1 MSRYV
6 DNLNIKA
13 FRGIR
18 DLVLDDL
25 GDLNI
30 LVGDNNCGK
39 TSVLESL
46 MTLSNP
52 NDFNNIIKVSR
63 MRDGLYRI
71 GPRYGPNFLDSFIH
85 MFDPR
90 TDPMWLSISGSISR
104 RKVSVELTGTIGNM
118 LIDLEELSKQSSM
131 WRQRIQEGYII
142 EGEEIP
148 GFNGKLSFYIEGNQL
163 SLLEEEPNVEY
174 VYFHKYVRNIGLNKT
189 KPVIKMNFISTI
201 DHITDSSFRYIT
213 KDQSITNEVVKIL
226 NIFDPDIINLKIVEE
241 DYNRYVQ
248 TIEHRHLGTMPLSTY
263 GDGIK
268 KIIALANGVAGAK
281 GGVLLI
287 DEIETSIHK
296 KAMKRVFSWLIEAC
310 RTFNVQL
317 FLTTHS
323 MEAVDEILLS
333 DSEVTDNFRVR
344 VITLVKKEEKTIAR
358 ILTGEKARQARDDY
372 DTELR

>member
-1 MSRYV
+1 M
-6 DNLNIKA
+6 
-13 FRGIR
+13 
-18 DLVLDDL
+18 
-25 GDLNI
+25 
-30 LVGDNNCGK
+30 
-39 TSVLESL
+39 
-46 MTLSNP
+46 
-52 NDFNNIIKVSR
+52 
-63 MRDGLYRI
+63 
-71 GPRYGPNFLDSFIH
+71 
-85 MFDPR
+85 
-90 TDPMWLSISGSISR
+90 
-104 RKVSVELTGTIGNM
+104 
-118 LIDLEELSKQSSM
+118 
-131 WRQRIQEGYII
+131 
-142 EGEEIP
+142 
-148 GFNGKLSFYIEGNQL
+148 

-323 MEAVDEILLS
+323 TEAVDEILLS